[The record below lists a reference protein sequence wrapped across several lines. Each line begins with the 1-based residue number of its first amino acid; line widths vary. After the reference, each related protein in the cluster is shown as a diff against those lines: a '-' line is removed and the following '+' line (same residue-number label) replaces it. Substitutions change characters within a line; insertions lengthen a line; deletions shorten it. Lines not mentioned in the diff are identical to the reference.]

1 MKNIRIGNDIWF
13 KWQILRE
20 EGVETWDG
28 KDIKVT
34 LRDSYGRECA
44 VDWRKDEGGVI
55 SGVCRGRAQKRL
67 GLYTLTLT
75 ENDGKDNMGCVDSV
89 DAWRLVA
96 RQNASIVD
104 EEERDGALGV
114 EVVMLTSKVGI
125 GTGEGITIDTEL
137 NEQSNNA
144 IANSAVTK
152 GINAVGEI
160 SEQDLQE
167 VVGVSAGTGGDV
179 PSIKPKK
186 RKEQI
191 IIGKAIK
198 PKACDIGN
206 VDNWYVFKDC
216 VLVNMTSCGS
226 WDESTG
232 EVPNLR
238 LHINDDVYDY
248 INDSLFLKEESHV
261 YVLDGAISGVNKFK
275 VRSYMFDAD
284 TNTFDLYL
292 EQKPAPDTIKGTSLT
307 REYVNGNGIVNK
319 ECNIENALY
328 KFNSR
333 INDSF
338 SNPKKEK
345 LIIGSLFGYDIE
357 YRMACQRNKKWRK
370 YAYDKKHPPMGE
382 GSVNIPVY
390 FTRFKKKNGGRFH
403 AGLYRIRRHVGHK
416 KTRWV
421 YVYLKIKHAG
431 FRGDAIGITYTKK

>member
-13 KWQILRE
+13 KWQILRD

-34 LRDSYGRECA
+34 LRDSYGMECA

-55 SGVCRGRAQKRL
+55 NGVCRGRAQKRL

-114 EVVMLTSKVGI
+114 EVVKLTSKVGI
-125 GTGEGITIDTEL
+125 GSNEGITIDTEL
-137 NEQSNNA
+137 NEESNNA

-179 PSIKPKK
+179 PSTKPKK

-198 PKACDIGN
+198 PHACEIGN

-216 VLVNMTSCGS
+216 VLVNMNGCF
-226 WDESTG
+226 DMEA
-232 EVPNLR
+232 ERVPKMR
-238 LHINDDVYDY
+238 LHINDKLYEHSGLWANNNVF
-248 INDSLFLKEESHV
+248 ILNDDLGVTKNKVCF
-261 YVLDGAISGVNKFK
+261 YTLDAS
-275 VRSYMFDAD
+275 

-307 REYVNGNGIVNK
+307 REYVNGNGIANK
-319 ECNIENALY
+319 ECNIENVLDFFNNSINHDLSDPKNS
-328 KFNSR
+328 KF
-333 INDSF
+333 
-338 SNPKKEK
+338 
-345 LIIGSLFGYDIE
+345 IIEVPIDYDIE
-357 YRMACQRNKKWRK
+357 RKEKCVRNKKVRD
-370 YAYDKKHPPMGE
+370 YNFDQTNTTE
-382 GSVNIPVY
+382 PV
-390 FTRFKKKNGGRFH
+390 FIQSHKVRFSAIYGGRFH
-403 AGLYRIRRHVGHK
+403 AGLYRIRRHIGNK

-421 YVYLKIKHAG
+421 YVYLKIKHDG
-431 FRGDAIGITYTKK
+431 FRGDAIGIRYTKK

>member
-34 LRDSYGRECA
+34 LRDSYGMECA

-96 RQNASIVD
+96 RQNASIID

-137 NEQSNNA
+137 NEESGNA

-179 PSIKPKK
+179 PSTKPKK

-206 VDNWYVFKDC
+206 VDNWYVFH
-216 VLVNMTSCGS
+216 TP
-226 WDESTG
+226 TI
-232 EVPNLR
+232 P
-238 LHINDDVYDY
+238 VYDY
-248 INDSLFLKEESHV
+248 DLAEGCEVFLDNEQLKRISELHDSVLLYAHPLKTSDLLVKIKVLKYEESENGITALWLTGEIINFQTVKDSTSKRFSWVQGKRV
-261 YVLDGAISGVNKFK
+261 YHNYMRSQDLASCLTKKYTSYYDIYVIRNKLRCRK
-275 VRSYMFDAD
+275 VR
-284 TNTFDLYL
+284 
-292 EQKPAPDTIKGTSLT
+292 EIKGHRQKRVWS
-307 REYVNGNGIVNK
+307 RRRAVKVFKAGFDSKHYRVRPG
-319 ECNIENALY
+319 LY
-328 KFNSR
+328 KCRVNSFGR
-333 INDSF
+333 KSEWQYF
-338 SNPKKEK
+338 YARFKEGNPKGDITVKE
-345 LIIGSLFGYDIE
+345 
-357 YRMACQRNKKWRK
+357 
-370 YAYDKKHPPMGE
+370 
-382 GSVNIPVY
+382 
-390 FTRFKKKNGGRFH
+390 
-403 AGLYRIRRHVGHK
+403 
-416 KTRWV
+416 
-421 YVYLKIKHAG
+421 IK
-431 FRGDAIGITYTKK
+431 